1 MTASEPSSPDN
12 ERQEQGLWLWH
23 GEAPAQSEAL
33 PPIQPLSRIKR
44 MTHLLV
50 SVAQRSMRLALNGP
64 ALIGL
69 ALIGSAAWAMLY
81 FLPTGEPVRGDTS
94 IPAAPIVQSLGGVRP
109 ARPVPPAAMRIVQ
122 LGPAPPP
129 VMIAKTVEE
138 PIEPKTAKSRAWH
151 RSRHVKRAHATFVHL
166 RTPAYSEPC
175 RYQCD
180 WAGSITWHGGGY

>member
-33 PPIQPLSRIKR
+33 PPIQPLSRIER

-69 ALIGSAAWAMLY
+69 VLIGSAAY
-81 FLPTGEPVRGDTS
+81 R
-94 IPAAPIVQSLGGVRP
+94 
-109 ARPVPPAAMRIVQ
+109 
-122 LGPAPPP
+122 
-129 VMIAKTVEE
+129 
-138 PIEPKTAKSRAWH
+138 RAG
-151 RSRHVKRAHATFVHL
+151 A
-166 RTPAYSEPC
+166 
-175 RYQCD
+175 
-180 WAGSITWHGGGY
+180 GGYVHPCGPDSAIARGCTPRQACAAGRHADRAAGPSSAAAYDCQNGGRADRTQNSPIASLAQIAARKTGPRRLRPPSNTRIFGTLPLSMRLGWVNYMAWGRLLT

>member
-12 ERQEQGLWLWH
+12 ERQEPGLWLWQ

-33 PPIQPLSRIKR
+33 PPIQPLWRIKR

-50 SVAQRSMRLALNGP
+50 SAAQRSMGLASNGS

-81 FLPTGEPVRGDTS
+81 LLPIEEPGDTTAAAS
-94 IPAAPIVQSLGGVRP
+94 PPIPPPGVVRP
-109 ARPVPPAAMRIVQ
+109 ASPVPSKPVAIARLEPVPPP
-122 LGPAPPP
+122 PAS
-129 VMIAKTVEE
+129 IAQTDQE
-138 PIEPKTAKSRAWH
+138 PIEHKTEKSRAWH
-151 RSRHVKRAHATFVHL
+151 KSRHVKRAHAAFVHL
-166 RTPAYSEPC
+166 RTPAYWEPC

-180 WAGSITWHGGGY
+180 WTGSITWHGGGY

>member
-1 MTASEPSSPDN
+1 MTAPEPSSPDN

-23 GEAPAQSEAL
+23 GEAPAQGEAL
-33 PPIQPLSRIKR
+33 PPIQPLPRIKR
-44 MTHLLV
+44 MTHLFV

-81 FLPTGEPVRGDTS
+81 LLPTGEPVPGDAP
-94 IPAAPIVQSLGGVRP
+94 IPAAPVVQSLGSARP
-109 ARPVPPAAMRIVQ
+109 ARPVPPAAIPIVQ
-122 LGPAPPP
+122 LDPAPPP

-138 PIEPKTAKSRAWH
+138 PIEPKTGKSRAW
-151 RSRHVKRAHATFVHL
+151 RGSRHVKRAHAAFVHL